1 MASTYIDL
9 NPKPKPKDL
18 RYLYVY
24 IKYIYYQFQLSI
36 RIQNAECQFL
46 LEHSA
51 NVFDDNHG
59 EAEQGHIEQDQLIHV
74 LRLEALLKE
83 PINHLCID
91 KDSRLG
97 ECIQL
102 KAPRVQ

>member
-1 MASTYIDL
+1 MHCVQRTSNTT
-9 NPKPKPKDL
+9 
-18 RYLYVY
+18 
-24 IKYIYYQFQLSI
+24 IKNSSKY
-36 RIQNAECQFL
+36 
-46 LEHSA
+46 SA
-51 NVFDDNHG
+51 HVFDDYHG
-59 EAEQGHIEQDQLIHV
+59 EDEQGHVEQDQLIHV

>member
-1 MASTYIDL
+1 MHMANIYIDL
-9 NPKPKPKDL
+9 NPKPNPKDL
-18 RYLYVY
+18 RYLNC
-24 IKYIYYQFQLSI
+24 QLSI
-36 RIQNAECQFL
+36 RIQNADCQFL

-83 PINHLCID
+83 PINHL
-91 KDSRLG
+91 
-97 ECIQL
+97 
-102 KAPRVQ
+102 